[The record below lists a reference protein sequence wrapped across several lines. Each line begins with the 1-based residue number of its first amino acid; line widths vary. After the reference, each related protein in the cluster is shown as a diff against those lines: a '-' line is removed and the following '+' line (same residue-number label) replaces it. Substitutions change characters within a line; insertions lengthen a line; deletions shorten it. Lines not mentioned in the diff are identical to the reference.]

1 MGFAV
6 MIKPAKTAVD
16 PFSKLAH
23 KEKQIY
29 NLPKSGLQIL
39 SPKLSDCTRQKPGR
53 NLKENR

>member
-29 NLPKSGLQIL
+29 NLQYCGLQIL
-39 SPKLSDCTRQKPGR
+39 CP
-53 NLKENR
+53 